1 MEIEQYEFGKIVV
14 NGKTYT
20 DDIKIIGDRVVPH
33 WYRSSGHRV
42 EVADVDD
49 VLAAKPDIF
58 VLGKGEP
65 GRMAADAEL
74 VALLK
79 KENIELI
86 EKPSKEAA
94 AIFNQLH
101 KKKKNV
107 AAGFHLTC

>member
-1 MEIEQYEFGKIVV
+1 MEIEQYAFGKIVV
-14 NGKTYT
+14 SGKAYM

-33 WYRSSGHRV
+33 WYRFSGHRV

-49 VLAAKPDIF
+49 VLAAKPEIF

-74 VALLK
+74 IALLK
-79 KENIELI
+79 QENIELI
-86 EKPSKEAA
+86 EKPTKEATT
-94 AIFNQLH
+94 IFNQLH
-101 KKKKNV
+101 KKKKKV